1 MIINKILKI
10 EDINI
15 YGSGSDFYI
24 SLSLLV
30 KCNDGSIFRI
40 IYPKIKFPIKL
51 SNIEFE
57 NTIDSTQRIFY
68 KCCETKSYINLG
80 FDKFE
85 ILKDE
90 SGRGMYIE
98 CVKKSSPKKMTLKDI
113 ERNLGYK
120 IELVSEE

>member
-15 YGSGSDFYI
+15 YGSGSVFYI

-30 KCNDGSIFRI
+30 KCNYGSIFRI
-40 IYPKIKFPIKL
+40 IFPKIKFPINL

-57 NTIDSTQRIFY
+57 NIIDSSQRIFN
-68 KCCETKSYINLG
+68 KKSYINLG
-80 FDKFE
+80 FNKFE
-85 ILKDE
+85 ILNDE
-90 SGRGMYIE
+90 SGRGICIE
-98 CVKKSSPKKMTLKDI
+98 CVKKSTPKKMTLKEI

-120 IELVSEE
+120 IELVNEE

>member
-30 KCNDGSIFRI
+30 KCKDGSIFRI

-80 FDKFE
+80 FNKFE

-90 SGRGMYIE
+90 SGRGIYIE
-98 CVKKSSPKKMTLKDI
+98 CVKKSSPKKMTLKEI